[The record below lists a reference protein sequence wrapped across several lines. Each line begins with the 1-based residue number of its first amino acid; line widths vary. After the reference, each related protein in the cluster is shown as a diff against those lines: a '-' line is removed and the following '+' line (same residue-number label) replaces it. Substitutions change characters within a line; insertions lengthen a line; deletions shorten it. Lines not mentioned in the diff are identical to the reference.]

1 MRASATALLGL
12 AGLTN
17 ADHSGMTCSCG
28 FRRTFTTDKAPTS
41 SSLMILSVLSHALRG
56 QIQPPM
62 ETTLPSLSSSLQGLG
77 EPLPIAYRK
86 LIYILR
92 GGCW

>member
-28 FRRTFTTDKAPTS
+28 FRRTFTTDKAQTR
-41 SSLMILSVLSHALRG
+41 SSLMILSVLSYVLKG
-56 QIQPPM
+56 QIQPPV

-77 EPLPIAYRK
+77 GPLPIHRK